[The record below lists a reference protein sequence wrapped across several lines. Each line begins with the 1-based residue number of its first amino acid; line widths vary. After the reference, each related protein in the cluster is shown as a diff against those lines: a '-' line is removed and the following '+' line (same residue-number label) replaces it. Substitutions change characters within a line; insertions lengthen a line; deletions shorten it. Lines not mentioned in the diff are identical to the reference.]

1 VSIISITIVR
11 LLFRYIIIGIQIL
24 VVGLII
30 VSMITSANT
39 YDVQVT
45 DYTVDII
52 VNKRTS
58 SKPKYNHQKQNLHL
72 RRDKAYNS
80 KM

>member
-1 VSIISITIVR
+1 
-11 LLFRYIIIGIQIL
+11 
-24 VVGLII
+24 LII

-45 DYTVDII
+45 DDTVDII

-58 SKPKYNHQKQNLHL
+58 SKPKYNHQKQNIHL